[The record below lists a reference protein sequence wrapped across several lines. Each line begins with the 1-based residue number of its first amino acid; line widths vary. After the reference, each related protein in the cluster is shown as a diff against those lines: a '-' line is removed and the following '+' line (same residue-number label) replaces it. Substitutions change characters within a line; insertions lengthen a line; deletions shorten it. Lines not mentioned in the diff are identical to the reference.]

1 MILKMLLIMY
11 LIELINSWGAKITS
25 FIEEQS
31 GLSATEHQVNTS
43 NVDTFRWRE
52 DVGMYL

>member
-1 MILKMLLIMY
+1 MLLIMY